1 MQSSILSR
9 SVMGALFVATI
20 LLLFASTSALAQ
32 GGDRPGHNM
41 VEVWRD
47 MDVPPAP
54 VLSPEAALKS
64 FTLQPGY
71 RIELV
76 AAEPLVSDPVIVKVD
91 EDGRLWV
98 VEMRGYMPNVDGTG
112 EEIRTGRIGVL
123 EDVDGDGR
131 MDKRTDFLEGLQMPR
146 AIAFV
151 NGGVLVAEPP
161 NLFFCRDLDG
171 DLRCDSMEIVLRD
184 YGVQGPVEVTDNGL
198 LRGLDNWLYNARSD
212 KRLRFIDGKWVLKH
226 DYTRGQWGISQ
237 DDYGRLYFNQNTRPL
252 RVDLIPGRYYT
263 RNRNHT
269 GRAGVDLTIYK
280 DIAVWTDR
288 VNPGINRGY
297 MPEMLRDGKL
307 STFTAACSPTI
318 YRGGNYPAD
327 VRGDAFICEPCG
339 NLVRHQK
346 IIFSEAGASSSNA
359 YEKAEWLTSTDERF
373 RPVSLCDAPDGSM
386 YVVDMYRGIIQ
397 HKLYLTTFLRKQ
409 IIERKLDNPLGLGRI
424 YRVVHESKPVGP
436 KPQLSNASASQLVSL
451 LSHSQGWWRDTA
463 QRLLVD
469 RGDASIAPELKR
481 VAQNGQSE
489 LARLHALWT
498 LEGLGAVDG
507 ATVERA
513 LRDSH
518 PQVRIAGL
526 RLAERPLSGTASN
539 EADEENQL
547 SLLQSVLALRDDP
560 SIEVLR
566 QFALSL
572 GEVRLPEAEPA
583 LRSVL
588 GAHAEDQIVRDGALS
603 GLGGRELEFL
613 QRALADAEWDN
624 AGGRHASVVRQLA
637 ACVARERNAGRVDR
651 LLSLALKRAS
661 GGDWRGKA
669 ILDGVVS
676 AATTKGRAPKPIAYK
691 QQPASF
697 AKLLAHK
704 LGAISSRA
712 KKLEKFLVW
721 GEAAKPLPPPRALT
735 KAEAKRFAEGKTLFQ
750 MTCAAC
756 HMPDGL
762 GQEGKAPPLLDSP
775 FLLGSPERLIRI
787 VQNGVTGPITVHGR
801 VYDMTMPGLQGIS
814 DEQIASILT
823 YARRE
828 WEHRADPIDAATVTR
843 AKKAIGGREIPWTE
857 KELLKIK

>member
-1 MQSSILSR
+1 MQSSILTR
-9 SVMGALFVATI
+9 TAKGALFVFTF
-20 LLLFASTSALAQ
+20 LTLFSNSSAFAQ
-32 GGDRPGHNM
+32 NGDRPGHNM

-47 MDVPPAP
+47 MDVPGAP
-54 VLSPEAALKS
+54 VLSPEAALKT

-76 AAEPLVSDPVIVKVD
+76 ASEPLVSDPVIVKVD

-112 EEIRTGRIGVL
+112 EGIRTGRVGVL
-123 EDVDGDGR
+123 EDTDGDGR
-131 MDKRTDFLEGLQMPR
+131 MDKRTDFLQGLQMPR

-161 NLFFCRDLDG
+161 NLFYCRDLDG

-198 LRGLDNWLYNARSD
+198 LRGLDNWLCNARSD
-212 KRLRFIDGKWVLKH
+212 KRLRFIDGQWVLKH

-237 DDYGRLYFNQNTRPL
+237 DDYGRLYFNQNERPL
-252 RVDLIPGRYYT
+252 RVDLIPGRYYA
-263 RNRNHT
+263 RNRNHP
-269 GRAGVDLTIYK
+269 GRAGVDLPIYNST
-280 DIAVWTDR
+280 DVWTGR
-288 VNPGINRGY
+288 VNPGVNRGY
-297 MPEMLRDGKL
+297 MPGILRDGKL
-307 STFTAACSPTI
+307 AAFTAACSPTI
-318 YRGGNYPAD
+318 YRGGNYPAN

-339 NLVRHQK
+339 NMVRRQK
-346 IIFSEAGASSSNA
+346 IVFNGAGVTSFNA

-373 RPVSLCDAPDGSM
+373 RPVSLCDAPDGTM

-397 HKLYLTTFLRKQ
+397 HKIYMTTFLRKQ
-409 IIERKLDNPLGLGRI
+409 VIERGLANPLGLGRI
-424 YRVVHESKPVGP
+424 YRVVHEAKPMGP
-436 KPQLSNASASQLVSL
+436 KPQLSSASSSQLVSL

-463 QRLLVD
+463 QRLLID
-469 RGDASIAPELKR
+469 RGDASIGPELRR
-481 VAQNGQSE
+481 VAESSQSE

-498 LEGLGAVDG
+498 LEGLGALDD

-513 LRDSH
+513 LSDAHR
-518 PQVRIAGL
+518 QVRIVGL
-526 RLAERPLSGTASN
+526 RLAEPALSGTPAT
-539 EADEENQL
+539 EGEEEGQL

-566 QFALSL
+566 QFALSVS
-572 GEVRLPEAEPA
+572 EIRLPGAGLA
-583 LRSVL
+583 LQSVL
-588 GAHAEDQIVRDGALS
+588 GAHAGDQIVRDGALS

-613 QRALADAEWDN
+613 QRALADKRWNN
-624 AGGRHASVVRQLA
+624 AGGRHAPVVRQLA
-637 ACVARERNAGRVDR
+637 ACVARERNASRMER
-651 LLSLALKRAS
+651 LLALALKRAQ
-661 GGDWRGKA
+661 GRDWRGKA

-676 AATTKGRAPKPIAYK
+676 AATQKGRAPKPIAFK
-691 QQPASF
+691 RQPAPF

-704 LGAISSRA
+704 QTAISGRA

-735 KAEAKRFAEGKTLFQ
+735 EAEAKRFTEGKALFQ
-750 MTCAAC
+750 VTCAAC

-775 FLLGSPERLIRI
+775 FLLGPPERLIRI

-814 DEQIASILT
+814 DEQIAAILT

-828 WEHRADPIDAATVTR
+828 WEHRGDPIDPLTVAR
-843 AKKAIGGREIPWTE
+843 ARKAIGGREVPWTE
-857 KELLKIK
+857 KELLRLK